1 MADRPG
7 GVLLLV
13 DGAHADLVAE
23 ATGILAA
30 EGRRV
35 LVPRLERAD
44 WDSDRRAIREIGA
57 RADAWRA
64 AGEVDD
70 ARLAVIGLGR
80 GGTLAFLLGCAQRF
94 EAVVDVDGPVLY
106 RELGPD
112 RPTQP
117 LELGLNLE
125 GAFLGSFA
133 EAHPDVDD
141 EQLALL
147 RERLTAAARPHELE
161 RHAGAPEPA
170 AWRATGRLAR
180 ARAFLRALD

>member
-1 MADRPG
+1 MVARSP

-13 DGAHADLVAE
+13 DGAHADLVLE
-23 ATGILAA
+23 ATERFAD

-35 LVPRLERAD
+35 LVPAIERAD
-44 WDSDRRAIREIGA
+44 WDADRRAIREIGA

-64 AGEVDD
+64 GGEVDD
-70 ARLAVIGLGR
+70 ERLAVVGFGR

-106 RELGPD
+106 PGLGPD

-133 EAHPDVDD
+133 EAHPGVDA

-147 RERLTAAARPHELE
+147 RERLTAAARPFELE
-161 RHAGAPEPA
+161 RHAGVDGPE
-170 AWRATGRLAR
+170 AWRATERLAR
-180 ARAFLRALD
+180 VGTFLRGL